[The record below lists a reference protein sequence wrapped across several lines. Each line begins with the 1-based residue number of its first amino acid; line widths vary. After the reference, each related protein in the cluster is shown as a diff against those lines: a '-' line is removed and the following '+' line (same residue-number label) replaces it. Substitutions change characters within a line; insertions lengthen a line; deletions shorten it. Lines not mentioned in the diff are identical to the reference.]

1 MAIIRQ
7 CVPTALVFSC
17 LVFSCLVSGALAGK
31 PTCPPDAARPMVEL
45 PLAGFKEAATVKLIS
60 DRALEAIARN
70 GLSTTNATITVDI
83 TPGSP
88 AGAAV
93 ARVRA
98 FACAGSPEARP
109 PVASSEPATPAAP
122 VQPTEPPN
130 GRKYTSP
137 RSVAD
142 LLGPDIMRAL
152 ERARHFELRQVAVPA
167 GERNTDLVSYNVM
180 SHALLLANEE
190 SDRLREILLRDPA
203 AYLPPG
209 TGAPVPRNPNCCSK
223 PATTAILTV
232 SRRCRSCCRK
242 PAWPR
247 GSCSTRTEREARA
260 FSITRTGST
269 RTSMSLSR
277 SFNSGPARSTRRK
290 TARDLPPRRMTVPGR
305 DAGFLA
311 LPGKHPFLRRYGC

>member
-209 TGAPVPRNPNCCSK
+209 IGRSCPSQPELLFEARDDSNPDGFATVQIVLSQTCMAARFMLNKDRARSAGVLYYQDRVHADLDELVAIIQQRTSAEHAAENSARP
-223 PATTAILTV
+223 PATTHD
-232 SRRCRSCCRK
+232 R
-242 PAWPR
+242 PWP
-247 GSCSTRTEREARA
+247 
-260 FSITRTGST
+260 
-269 RTSMSLSR
+269 
-277 SFNSGPARSTRRK
+277 
-290 TARDLPPRRMTVPGR
+290 
-305 DAGFLA
+305 
-311 LPGKHPFLRRYGC
+311 